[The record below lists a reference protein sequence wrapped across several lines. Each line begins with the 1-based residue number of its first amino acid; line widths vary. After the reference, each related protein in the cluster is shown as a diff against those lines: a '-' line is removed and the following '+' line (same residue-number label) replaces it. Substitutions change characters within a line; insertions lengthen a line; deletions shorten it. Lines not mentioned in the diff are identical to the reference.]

1 MAITNR
7 YGSGLFDLAKK
18 YGIEDY
24 VLGQS
29 FDKYKPQ
36 MSASDIELGNKLLN
50 YYNQENNAIEQHNTA
65 VQKIDN
71 NAKKQIEDAQI
82 NRTKAAHYLNNYNQ
96 ANGLGGFGASQSSI
110 IDLYNNYQNQR
121 ADIMGQADNNKLDLE
136 AAFKTDSNNLYSKYS
151 GEVDEQKKNYSAIAY
166 ANTSEELTQM
176 LGSMIGADGK
186 INEGDMEE
194 INKWAEE
201 KKKELYGEDLYQFEK
216 DIGSIQVRD
225 VKPLLEKK
233 LEPAY
238 VSEVFSF
245 AFPQVVQ
252 GLKEKF
258 GTSNLYDK
266 KIPNGTTFDVGKGHL
281 IYYNGD
287 WYMAK

>member
-1 MAITNR
+1 MAVTNR

-82 NRTKAAHYLNNYNQ
+82 NRTKAMHYLNNYNQ
-96 ANGLGGFGASQSSI
+96 ANGLGGFGVAQSSL

-121 ADIMGQADNNKLDLE
+121 ADIMGQADSNKLDLE
-136 AAFKTDSNNLYSKYS
+136 NAFKTDSNNLYSKYS
-151 GEVDEQKKNYSAIAY
+151 GEVDEQKENYSAISF
-166 ANTSEELTQM
+166 ANANVELNEM
-176 LGSMIGADGK
+176 LGTMIGSDGK
-186 INEGDMEE
+186 ISESDMEK
-194 INKWAEE
+194 INEWAE
-201 KKKELYGEDLYQFEK
+201 KKKTELVGTDLYEFEK
-216 DIGSIQVRD
+216 SIESIKVRNDEKEYFDSLYKEVDTSVVENAFRTFKNISPNLIIPEFQDGKTYKVGSSEYLFKD
-225 VKPLLEKK
+225 GKWYKK
-233 LEPAY
+233 R
-238 VSEVFSF
+238 
-245 AFPQVVQ
+245 
-252 GLKEKF
+252 
-258 GTSNLYDK
+258 
-266 KIPNGTTFDVGKGHL
+266 
-281 IYYNGD
+281 
-287 WYMAK
+287 